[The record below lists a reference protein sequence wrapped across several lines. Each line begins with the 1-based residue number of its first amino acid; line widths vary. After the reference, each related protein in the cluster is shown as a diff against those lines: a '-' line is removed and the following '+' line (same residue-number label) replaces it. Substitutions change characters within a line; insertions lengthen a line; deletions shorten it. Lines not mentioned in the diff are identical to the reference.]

1 MQIAGRESDAQT
13 DRQDTEMQ
21 AETLGHAQ
29 IAGIDRERDRQ
40 ARGQTRKRACM
51 FVSNHE
57 SRLAIRHGR
66 SK

>member
-29 IAGIDRERDRQ
+29 IAGIDRERPTGTWANAQ
-40 ARGQTRKRACM
+40 AGMYVC
-51 FVSNHE
+51 
-57 SRLAIRHGR
+57 
-66 SK
+66 